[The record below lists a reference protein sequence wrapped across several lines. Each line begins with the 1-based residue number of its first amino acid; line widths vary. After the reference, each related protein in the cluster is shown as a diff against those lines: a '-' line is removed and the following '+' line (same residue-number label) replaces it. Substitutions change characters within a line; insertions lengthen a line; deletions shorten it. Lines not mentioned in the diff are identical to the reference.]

1 MESFREQRIEELHV
15 AAMKSR
21 LKLIAAR
28 VNSAATRDTSRPAY
42 EYPSLA
48 DVISIPEFRVV
59 LERPLGDATEDCVD
73 DVTIEDFE
81 PAFAQFD
88 QQVDKWASR
97 CKNTLSKL
105 LPRRKGAPSVTDP
118 LHLATT
124 VFECKHCAG
133 KHRRGRR
140 FNSALS
146 FEEALR
152 HRCSLWNDLG
162 EMDDQLVRCVYSNYY
177 TSPWNYYGMLAFDLR
192 GSKTASQL
200 LPLFGL
206 DAKTATVEDTQALTV
221 SLVCPECKDSPT
233 KGYDPIYSWSRAVSL
248 FFFFYYKRDRELSSL
263 WIYLALRQW
272 NVLRTY
278 RY

>member
-15 AAMKSR
+15 TAMKSR
-21 LKLIAAR
+21 LNLIAIR
-28 VNSAATRDTSRPAY
+28 VSSAATSDKSRPAY
-42 EYPSLA
+42 EYPTLA

-59 LERPLGDATEDCVD
+59 LERPLGGAREDYAD
-73 DVTIEDFE
+73 DVTIEDFK

-88 QQVDKWASR
+88 QQVNKWAPR

-105 LPRRKGAPSVTDP
+105 LPRRKGALSVTDP

-124 VFECKHCAG
+124 LFECKYCVG
-133 KHRRGRR
+133 KYSRGRR

-146 FEEALR
+146 FEEALK
-152 HRCSLWNDLG
+152 HRCYLRNNLS
-162 EMDDQLVRCVYSNYY
+162 EIDDQLVRCVYSNYY
-177 TSPWNYYGMLAFDLR
+177 TSPWNYYGMLAFDLK

-206 DAKTATVEDTQALTV
+206 DAKTATVEDTKALTV

-233 KGYDPIYSWSRAVSL
+233 KRYDPIYSWSRAVSL
-248 FFFFYYKRDRELSSL
+248 FF
-263 WIYLALRQW
+263 
-272 NVLRTY
+272 
-278 RY
+278 